1 MCGKFTQMVGW
12 AELLAWAEISAAS
25 GSPIE
30 TITPM
35 RFASVIALDEGG
47 KRAAVRMRWGL
58 VPAWET
64 DPAMGTKH
72 IHARAETIESKPT
85 FKDAFARRRGLV
97 VVHSFNEGKEITPTK
112 TEQYIVAAKE
122 PLAIAVIWERWV
134 APETPALLSFAMVT
148 VAANALIGTITDRMP
163 AIVLPDDW
171 GKWLGET
178 PATAQELKAILV
190 PVEGDWDMQPATSAR
205 PAKPPRPQPAQR
217 ELF

>member
-25 GSPIE
+25 DSPLE

-35 RFASVIALDEGG
+35 RFASVIALGEDGR
-47 KRAAVRMRWGL
+47 RAAVRMRWGL
-58 VPAWET
+58 VPGWES
-64 DPAMGTKH
+64 DPRMGTGH

-112 TEQYIVAAKE
+112 TEQYIITPKT
-122 PLAIAVIWERWV
+122 PLTIAVIWDRW
-134 APETPALLSFAMVT
+134 AATATTLLSFAMVT
-148 VAANALIGTITDRMP
+148 VEANKLIGTITDRMP
-163 AIVLPDDW
+163 ALVQPEDW

-178 PATAQELKAILV
+178 PATVAELKTMLV
-190 PVEGDWDMQPATSAR
+190 PIEADWDMQPAAK
-205 PAKPPRPQPAQR
+205 AKPPKPPKPQAAQR